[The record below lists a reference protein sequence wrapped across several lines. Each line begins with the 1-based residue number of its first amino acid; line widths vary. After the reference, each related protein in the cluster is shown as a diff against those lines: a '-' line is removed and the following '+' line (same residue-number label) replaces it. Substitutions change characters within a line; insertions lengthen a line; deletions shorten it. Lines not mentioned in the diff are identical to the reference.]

1 MTTTTIKVSTEVR
14 DRLKEQASA
23 ENRTLGQHLAHLA
36 DLGER
41 QRRLARVRTA
51 IESTSADD
59 LASYAA
65 EVENWDQIDRA

>member
-1 MTTTTIKVSTEVR
+1 MTITTIKVSTEVR

-23 ENRTLGQHLAHLA
+23 ENRTLGQHLTHLA

-65 EVENWDQIDRA
+65 EVENWDRIDRA